1 MEFIIKKIILLI
13 TLILVYVYTNKISK
27 PMILKKYLKNS
38 TSQGKYDSEYEKKL
52 KQYLD
57 KNLNIITILT
67 SIIMLFSNIYI
78 GFIFM
83 IILYLLNPIPK

>member
-1 MEFIIKKIILLI
+1 
-13 TLILVYVYTNKISK
+13 
-27 PMILKKYLKNS
+27 MIVNMK
-38 TSQGKYDSEYEKKL
+38 KKL

>member
-38 TSQGKYDSEYEKKL
+38 TSQGKYDSEYEKKI
-52 KQYLD
+52 K
-57 KNLNIITILT
+57 TI
-67 SIIMLFSNIYI
+67 FR
-78 GFIFM
+78 
-83 IILYLLNPIPK
+83 